1 MTYTGKTMDSL
12 IKDIRYA
19 VRGLIKRPGFVAIAV
34 ITLALGIGANTAI
47 FSLVNTVLLRSLP
60 VERPG
65 EIVSVAVRG
74 KGDSMSAF
82 SYPNYKDFRDRND
95 VLSGLLVYRFAP
107 LSLSRGGVNERI
119 WGFEVSGNYF
129 DVLGVKAIH
138 GRTFLP
144 EEDKTKLSHPVIV
157 VSYDCWQQRF
167 GADPGLVGRD
177 VLINNHQFKVIGIA
191 PQGFKGTEF
200 VYAPDMWLPM
210 SMMEWAEPGATWIDS
225 RNAKNMFAIGRLKS
239 GVSARQAE
247 ASLNLLGQ
255 QLGKEYPDSN
265 EGQTIK
271 VEPPGFI
278 IPDLRGAAV
287 SFTWVMMAAVGL
299 VLLVTCTNLAGLMLA
314 RATDRRKEI
323 AIRLAMGANRL
334 RLIRQLLTES
344 ILLSFVGGV
353 AGLFLALWIVRLL
366 LALKPPI
373 DFPLTLDLDVDWRVL
388 LFSLAVSITAG
399 AVFGLA
405 PALQSTRP
413 SLVRALKDTAAQGGA
428 VKTRLR
434 SVLVV
439 AQISIS
445 LMVLIAA
452 GLVVRTLQQ
461 LQTMNPGFETQNGLT
476 MSFDLGLQGYDEAR
490 GQQFF
495 RQLIERVQSLPGVE
509 SAAVTNYIPLSLN
522 YNSGP
527 VFVEGKP
534 AERGE
539 NVPTVMVSSSGA
551 GYFKTMG
558 TPILQGREFTDQDT
572 EKTEKVAVV
581 NEFFVRRLMPEL
593 QNTGEAVGK
602 RFSWRGADGP
612 FIRIVGVAKG
622 GKYFNIAEDPRP
634 FVWTPMI
641 QDYSSG
647 AILVVRAKGNPEG
660 LIAPV
665 RGQVQSLDPN
675 LPLFDVKTF
684 TEHMKFA
691 LFPAKVAAT
700 VLGVFG
706 LVALMLAAIG
716 VYGITSYAVAQR
728 THEIGIRLALG
739 AQLRDVLRL
748 VLGHGLKLTII
759 GAALGLF
766 GAFLATRAITSV
778 LYGVSATDPLTFGLV
793 SFLLIGVA
801 LVACYV
807 PARRATKVEPLT
819 ALRNE

>member
-1 MTYTGKTMDSL
+1 MDSL

-19 VRGLIKRPGFVAIAV
+19 VRNLIKRPGFVAIAV

-60 VERPG
+60 VDRPAQ
-65 EIVSVAVRG
+65 IVSVAVRG
-74 KGDSMSAF
+74 KNDSMSAF
-82 SYPNYKDFRDRND
+82 SYPNFKDFHDRNE
-95 VLSGLLVYRFAP
+95 VLSGLLVYRFVP

-119 WGFEVSGNYF
+119 WGYEVSGNYF
-129 DVLGVKAIH
+129 DVLNVKAIQ

-157 VSYDCWQQRF
+157 VSYDSWQRRF
-167 GADPGLVGRD
+167 GGDPGLVGRD

-191 PQGFKGTEF
+191 PEGFKGTEF
-200 VYAPDMWLPM
+200 VYSPEIWLPA
-210 SMMEWAEPGATWIDS
+210 SMMAWAEPGADWIDD
-225 RNAKNMFAIGRLKS
+225 RNSKNFFAIGRLKD

-265 EGQTIK
+265 EGQS
-271 VEPPGFI
+271 VRVGPPGFI
-278 IPDLRGAAV
+278 LPDLRGAVV

-344 ILLSFVGGV
+344 ILLSFTGGI
-353 AGLFLALWIVRLL
+353 AGLLLAVWIIKVL

-373 DFPLTLDLDVDWRVL
+373 DFPLALDVGVDWRVL
-388 LFSLAVSITAG
+388 LFSLAVSVVAG
-399 AVFGLA
+399 AIFGLA

-413 SLVRALKDTAAQGGA
+413 SLLRALKDTAAQGGA

-445 LMVLIAA
+445 LVVLIAA

-461 LQTMNPGFETQNGLT
+461 LQTMNPGFNTQNGLT

-490 GQQFF
+490 GQQFYS
-495 RQLIERVQSLPGVE
+495 QLTERVQSLPGVE
-509 SAAVTNYIPLSLN
+509 SAAVTSYIPLSLN
-522 YNSGP
+522 FNSRNT
-527 VFVEGKP
+527 FIEGKP

-539 NVPTVMVSSSGA
+539 NVPLSMNGSAGP

-558 TPILQGREFTDQDT
+558 TSILQGREFTEQDQKKS
-572 EKTEKVAVV
+572 EQVAVV
-581 NEFFVRRLMPEL
+581 NEIFVRRLLPEL
-593 QNTGEAVGK
+593 QNPAEAIGK
-602 RFSWRGADGP
+602 RFSFRDAAGP
-612 FIRIVGVAKG
+612 FIRIVGVAQA

-634 FVWTPMI
+634 FVWTPMT
-641 QDYSSG
+641 QDYQSSG
-647 AILVVRAKGNPEG
+647 ILIVRAKGNPEG
-660 LIAPV
+660 LFGPV

-675 LPLFDVKTF
+675 LPLFDVKTL

-739 AQLRDVLRL
+739 AQLSDVLRL
-748 VLGHGLKLTII
+748 VLGHGLKLTMI
-759 GAALGLF
+759 GAVIGLV

-778 LYGVSATDPLTFGLV
+778 LYGVSATDPLTFGFV

-819 ALRNE
+819 ALRTE